1 MKRISFLCMLF
12 LASIAGCTPVTAKVF
27 LRVEASPLPPANKTG
42 IRDVVLLWP
51 LRDLTVAARLHSQG
65 YRVFLQCDSKDLAA
79 AVVTADRAA
88 VTGMIVTNTAPSSQ
102 SPTAEQLGAYF
113 AAHKSLTFRVL
124 VPGGKQPQMKGR
136 LVVERDG
143 VLQVSSPS
151 SQPWLDTN
159 LALVRLAQA
168 TDPDS
173 LPIIYD
179 FHWDT
184 SEALPDAWRPDAEA
198 YRVAIAEADAIRS
211 DVTIDLPGSLQRALV
226 ADDPRAWKLWKA
238 VMPYLDFSAHAAKER
253 MLPVVNL
260 GVIVDDAQASYEA
273 INLMARHNLAFE
285 SVRPSSLTLARL
297 SSWNSVA
304 VFCPLN
310 KEAVALL
317 RDFAA
322 SGGIVIFVNTHDE
335 FPWHSTPPL
344 RQESRATVYS
354 VGAGQVVELAEPV
367 VDPENFARD
376 LRRLIGRERAALAL
390 WNSLTTLVTGYRKQ
404 SRPNITLYLV
414 NYSNQPDSVQVQV
427 KGRFTRVR
435 LESPEERC
443 CVSLPF
449 VERGGFTEF
458 TIPALRITA
467 RVHLD
472 AARESSARPRKKG

>member
-12 LASIAGCTPVTAKVF
+12 LSSIAACTPVTAKVF
-27 LRVEASPLPPANKTG
+27 LRVEASPLPPADKTG

-51 LRDLTVAARLHSQG
+51 LRDLSVAAKLHSQG
-65 YRVFLQCDSKDLAA
+65 YRVFLQCESKDLAA

-88 VTGMIVTNTAPSSQ
+88 VAGLIVTNTAPSSQ
-102 SPTAEQLGAYF
+102 SPAAEQLRPYF
-113 AAHKSLTFRVL
+113 AAHKSLTFRML

-159 LALVRLAQA
+159 FALVRLAQA
-168 TDPDS
+168 MDPDS

-179 FHWDT
+179 FHWDR
-184 SEALPDAWRPDAEA
+184 SEALPDAWHPDAEA
-198 YRVAIAEADAIRS
+198 YAVAIAEADAIRS

-226 ADDPRAWKLWKA
+226 AGDPRAWTLWKA
-238 VMPYLDFSAHAAKER
+238 IMPYLDFSSHAATER

-297 SSWNSVA
+297 SSWNSVV

-317 RDFAA
+317 RGFAA

-335 FPWHSTPPL
+335 FPWHSAPPV
-344 RQESRATVYS
+344 RQESRTTVYS
-354 VGAGQVVELAEPV
+354 IDAGQVVELAEPF

-376 LRRLIGRERAALAL
+376 LRRLIGRERSALAL
-390 WNSLTTLVTGYRKQ
+390 WNSLTTLVTGYREQ
-404 SRPNITLYLV
+404 SRPDDTLYLV
-414 NYSNQPDSVQVQV
+414 NYANQPDSVQVQV

-472 AARESSARPRKKG
+472 SDRESSAAP